1 MPSLGIIRGFGEGY
15 IVTGCIIRLI
25 KAINKRF
32 RSHITYEE
40 IPCGNYIEHGRE
52 IPEEIAENIKEYDCI
67 LSGDFASDTN
77 PISYTEGDI
86 AYALSAN
93 IEYTYVSMADTDI
106 CIASY
111 FDGGFKMRDGKNTR
125 EGSSETRVCSAY
137 TALNIVK
144 DVSRLAEKR
153 RRRLAFVTDAD
164 NEYCADMFS
173 NSFESFTMPMSNFK
187 MVKYTSGEIC
197 HDILCDIAAF
207 DVIFASKA
215 FTETTLGVFR
225 FLMKDKYASFKK
237 YNSEKPFYT
246 VKAAE
251 TNSASGDYTP
261 SLYSYIT
268 AFSELLKAEFNM
280 EKEAVSLQRALLD
293 AMEFASFES
302 GEEFTDKVIELL
314 QRPVKTK
321 YSKAPEK
328 SRYIK

>member
-15 IVTGCIIRLI
+15 IATSCIIRLI
-25 KAINKRF
+25 KALNRRF
-32 RSHITYEE
+32 RSHIAYEE
-40 IPCGNYIEHGRE
+40 IACGDYIEHGGQ
-52 IPEEIAENIKEYDCI
+52 IPEGIMEQLKEYDCI
-67 LSGDFASDTN
+67 LSGDFASGAN
-77 PISYTEGDI
+77 PVNYTEIDI
-86 AYALSAN
+86 AYALSSN

-111 FDGGFKMRDGKNTR
+111 FDGGFKMREGKNTR
-125 EGSSETRVCSAY
+125 EGSFETRVCSAY

-144 DVSRLAEKR
+144 DVTRLCGER
-153 RRRLAFVTDAD
+153 RRRLALVTDAD

-173 NSFESFTMPMSNFK
+173 KGFENFVMPMSNFK
-187 MVKYTSGEIC
+187 MVKYSSAEIC

-207 DVIFASKA
+207 DVIFASRA
-215 FTETTLGVFR
+215 FTDAMLGAFR

-237 YNSEKPFYT
+237 YNSEKPFYA

-251 TNSASGDYTP
+251 ANSESSDYIP
-261 SLYSYIT
+261 SLYSYIA
-268 AFSELLKAEFNM
+268 AFSELLKAEFNLK
-280 EKEAVSLQRALLD
+280 KEASCLTKALED
-293 AMEFASFES
+293 AIECTSFES

-321 YSKAPEK
+321 YSKAPQK